1 VILLTSYRLRRIE
14 VSVRPAIGEDVLPP
28 DYTSSEE
35 GDVSNLIVVVNFH
48 EAIISPTA
56 DYLTG
61 VTIKVNAVAVNVVS
75 GTLQTGSQVVH
86 YLVTAGE
93 EADANDTVTW
103 EYSEIVGNIEDLA
116 GNDLEDVSVTAV
128 TNNVGEHLRFD
139 HQANGMQLISLG
151 VL

>member
-1 VILLTSYRLRRIE
+1 MILLTSYRLKRIE
-14 VSVRPAIGEDVLPP
+14 VSVRLPAGEDVLPP

-48 EAIISPTA
+48 EAIISPTD

-61 VTIKVNAVAVNVVS
+61 VTIKVNAVAVTVNS
-75 GTLQTGSQVVH
+75 ATLQPGSQVV
-86 YLVTAGE
+86 YYVVNSGE

-103 EYSEIVGNIEDLA
+103 EYSDIVGDIQDLA
-116 GNDLEDVSVTAV
+116 GNDLGDVAITAV

-139 HQANGMQLISLG
+139 HQANSMQLVTLG